1 VKAQDAAASY
11 GATIDEFISC
21 VGMANAVYDAEV
33 AVRSYLTNLLF
44 VTKAII
50 DDTATNTQAFVAW
63 NSASKILVVS
73 FRGTEKTVLADWITD
88 LQQTELSSLVMLGDG
103 PASGQ
108 VPVGFGSAYAAVR
121 STVWAAVKVIGSS
134 YLFCHLTAEVK

>member
-1 VKAQDAAASY
+1 M
-11 GATIDEFISC
+11 SC
-21 VGMANAVYDAEV
+21 VDMANAVYEAE
-33 AVRSYLTNLLF
+33 AEVRSYLTKLSF

-88 LQQTELSSLVMLGDG
+88 FQQTESSSRVMLGDG
-103 PASGQ
+103 PANGQ
-108 VPVGFGSAYAAVR
+108 VPVGFGTAYAAVR
-121 STVWAAVKVIGSS
+121 SSVWAAVKVIGSS